1 MTIIVALSEG
11 GQTTKVG
18 IAGGAEGT
26 TRKTGN
32 IGEATM
38 IIVDAPIPHRTP
50 GLLHRPASED
60 HLLRTVPEGSGLRLH
75 TIAVAPDRRYVSKQT
90 GTI

>member
-18 IAGGAEGT
+18 IAGRAEGT
-26 TRKTGN
+26 MKKTGT

-38 IIVDAPIPHRTP
+38 IVVDGPSPQRTP

-60 HLLRTVPEGSGLRLH
+60 HLLRTAPEGSGLRLH
-75 TIAVAPDRRYVSKQT
+75 AIAVAPDRRHPSKQT

>member
-11 GQTTKVG
+11 GQTTKIG
-18 IAGGAEGT
+18 IAGRAEGT
-26 TRKTGN
+26 IKKIGT

-38 IIVDAPIPHRTP
+38 IIVDAPIPQRTP

-60 HLLRTVPEGSGLRLH
+60 HLLRTALEGSGLHLH
-75 TIAVAPDRRYVSKQT
+75 TIAVAPDRRHASKQT